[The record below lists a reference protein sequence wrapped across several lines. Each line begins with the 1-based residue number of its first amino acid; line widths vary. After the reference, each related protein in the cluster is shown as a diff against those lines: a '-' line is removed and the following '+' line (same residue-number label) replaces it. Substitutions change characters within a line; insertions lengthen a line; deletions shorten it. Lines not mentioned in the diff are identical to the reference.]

1 MLVFDG
7 MKPQNLFYDVLSSHE
22 NNYWN
27 APLRILFAILFMWV
41 ITAGTAHAQTNIGEL
56 NPAQYFDFWVGTWE
70 LTWEDADGSTAY
82 GSNHI
87 EKILGG
93 NVIKENFKASSGSY
107 KGFVGKSFSVYNP
120 RTEKWKQTWVDNEG
134 GYLDFTGVVEGN
146 KRIFKREGVNQEGE
160 KILQR
165 MVFYDITETSFT
177 WDWQISEDNG
187 QTWQLRWRIFYVRV

>member
-1 MLVFDG
+1 
-7 MKPQNLFYDVLSSHE
+7 
-22 NNYWN
+22 
-27 APLRILFAILFMWV
+27 
-41 ITAGTAHAQTNIGEL
+41 
-56 NPAQYFDFWVGTWE
+56 
-70 LTWEDADGSTAY
+70 
-82 GSNHI
+82 
-87 EKILGG
+87 
-93 NVIKENFKASSGSY
+93 
-107 KGFVGKSFSVYNP
+107 
-120 RTEKWKQTWVDNEG
+120 VDNEG